1 MVDQSEIDA
10 MTQRA
15 DAAFDCLEAVPNAIF
30 VLQAK
35 RILWANKAATELTGH
50 DRVDLFMMDFADLFG
65 ASRLDD
71 SSDHQKSHLITARG
85 QTIHVEIE
93 INSTEI
99 NGQQVEIATLNGT
112 RSPRL
117 PVVYGEDQVYR
128 QAIEGSLDSFY
139 LLYSLRDSSTKI
151 VDFVFVDVNER
162 GCKAVRL
169 RREQIIGQNLCEL
182 MPINRANGFFDR
194 YVRVVET
201 GEVLDEDFTLPLPD
215 GERLWLHHQVIRVD
229 DGIAIFTRDIT
240 ERKRT
245 EAALLESQRRYR
257 ALLNQSNDCVSLLD
271 LNGYYVLV
279 NDQLASRLGYMAEEM
294 TGMHLTE
301 VIEPNQVEHFH
312 RVDRELKDGQRVPLF
327 ERTYRRRDGTL
338 FLGEV
343 NISFVYDAEGN
354 PLYVQSIMRDITERK
369 QVERALRESEERYR
383 IISELIS
390 DYAYAFRI
398 EPDGKLVHEWITES
412 FRRMTGFTHEEI
424 DEDGQYALYH
434 PDDEDRA
441 EADVQRVLRGEAVA
455 GEYRIITKSGVL
467 RWVHIFRQPVW
478 NAAEGRVTH
487 MYGVAQDITERKQ
500 ADEDLRKSEE
510 KYRLIA
516 ENASDV
522 ISTSSS
528 SGIRTY
534 ISSACRKLLGYD
546 PEELIG
552 QPSTDIIHP
561 DDRPIMGRLVAVFQE
576 SFEPVTYTCRSRHK
590 NGNYLW
596 LEITT
601 KPIFDPETNA
611 IQEFIS
617 VARDVSH
624 RKQMEAILL
633 EQDRLIIEL
642 QKEQELSE
650 VKSNLM
656 RTISHEFRTPLTLIV
671 TATEFLDTYIERLD
685 VHQRQE
691 RLEAIRVQVKRLS
704 EMLDDISFV
713 VQGTLHHMTARP
725 AQLDLEA
732 YCRAIL
738 QEIETTMGQDHQFV
752 LKSDGQLQQGI
763 ADKALLIRIVS
774 NLLSNAVKYSPAH
787 SEITLTLSRD
797 HDDAVVQV
805 SDHGIGITEEEQ
817 KRIFEPFYR
826 SSSVIDRVGG
836 TGLGLSIVKDC
847 VDLHHGAISVTS
859 EVGKGTT
866 FTVRL
871 PQTLELA

>member
-1 MVDQSEIDA
+1 MIDQSEIDA

-35 RILWANKAATELTGH
+35 HILWVNKAATELIGH
-50 DRVDLFMMDFADLFG
+50 SPAVLQMMDFDDLFG
-65 ASRLDD
+65 ASWLDTA
-71 SSDHQKSHLITARG
+71 SATQTAHLITARG
-85 QTIHVEIE
+85 QPVRVEIHV
-93 INSTEI
+93 SPTEI
-99 NGQQVEIATLNGT
+99 DGQQVEVATLIAL
-112 RSPRL
+112 RSLHP
-117 PVVYGEDQVYR
+117 PVLYGEDQVYR
-128 QAIEGSLDSFY
+128 QAIESSLDGFY
-139 LLYSLRDSSTKI
+139 LLYSLRDSRAKI
-151 VDFVFVDVNER
+151 VDFVFADVNER

-169 RREQIIGQNLCEL
+169 KREQIIGQNLCEL
-182 MPINRANGFFDR
+182 MPLNRTEGFFDR
-194 YVRVVET
+194 YVHVVET
-201 GEVLDEDFTLPLPD
+201 GEVLDQDFTLDLPN
-215 GERLWLHHQVIRVD
+215 GERLWLHHQVIQVD

-257 ALLNQSNDCVSLLD
+257 ALLNQSNDCVSLFNLT
-271 LNGYYVLV
+271 GHFVLV
-279 NDQLASRLGYMAEEM
+279 NDQMASRLGYTSDEM
-294 TGMHLTE
+294 VGMHLTQVIMPDE
-301 VIEPNQVEHFH
+301 VDHFH
-312 RVDRELKDGQRVPLF
+312 QVDQAVKTGQTVPLF
-327 ERTYRRRDGTL
+327 ERTYIRRDGTH

-343 NISFVYDAEGN
+343 NISLVYDVEGK
-354 PLYVQSIMRDITERK
+354 PLYIQSIMRDITERK
-369 QVERALRESEERYR
+369 QVELALRESEERYR

-390 DYAYAFRI
+390 DYAYAFRVQ
-398 EPDGKLVHEWITES
+398 PDGTLVHEWITES
-412 FRRMTGFTHEEI
+412 FRRITGFTHEEI

-455 GEYRIITKSGVL
+455 GEYRIVTKSGDL
-467 RWVHIFRQPVW
+467 RWVHILRQPLW
-478 NAAEGRVTH
+478 DATEGRVTH

-516 ENASDV
+516 ENATDV
-522 ISTSSS
+522 ISTSSRT
-528 SGIRTY
+528 GIRTY
-534 ISSACRKLLGYD
+534 ISSACRKLLGYE
-546 PEELIG
+546 PEDLVG
-552 QPSTDIIHP
+552 QSSSDIIHP
-561 DDRPIMGRLVAVFQE
+561 DDLPIMGRLVAVFQE
-576 SFEPVTYTCRSRHK
+576 SFEPVTYTCRSRTK
-590 NGNYLW
+590 NGSYLW

-601 KPIFDPETNA
+601 KPIYDPETNT

-624 RKQMEAILL
+624 RKQMETILL

-671 TATEFLDTYIERLD
+671 TATDFLDTYIERLD
-685 VHQRQE
+685 VQQRRE
-691 RLEAIRVQVKRLS
+691 RLNAIRVQVKRLS

-725 AQLDLEA
+725 ARLDFEA
-732 YCRAIL
+732 NCRAIL
-738 QEIETTMGQDHQFV
+738 QEIETTVGQDRQFV
-752 LKSDGQLQQGI
+752 FRSDGQLQHGI

-774 NLLSNAVKYSPAH
+774 NLLSNAVKYSPAQ
-787 SEITLTLSRD
+787 SEITLTLTRD

-805 SDHGIGITEEEQ
+805 SDHGIGIAEEDQ

-847 VDLHHGAISVTS
+847 VDLQHGTISVTS
-859 EVGKGTT
+859 EIGKGTT